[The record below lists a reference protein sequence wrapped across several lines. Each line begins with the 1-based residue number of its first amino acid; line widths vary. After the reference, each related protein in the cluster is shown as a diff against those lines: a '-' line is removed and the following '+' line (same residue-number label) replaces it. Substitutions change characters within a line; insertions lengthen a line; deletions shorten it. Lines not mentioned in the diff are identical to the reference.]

1 MGANSDSKASSSLF
15 PDSGASF
22 HVTNNSQNIQQT
34 SPFEGPDQIFIGNGQ
49 GLNISAS
56 RHSNFVSPFSPNVKL
71 ILKNMLLVS
80 QSPRT

>member
-34 SPFEGPDQIFIGNGQ
+34 SPFEGADQIFIGNGKEAPESGNHDEEALESEFATIACG
-49 GLNISAS
+49 GLE
-56 RHSNFVSPFSPNVKL
+56 L
-71 ILKNMLLVS
+71 EL
-80 QSPRT
+80 